1 MKKTLLALITLA
13 ALLSAAP
20 SGAHAKLDSST
31 PADKAQLGVSPPQ
44 IVLHFN
50 AVGQLGSFK
59 LLKGDKEIPLALD
72 FAPKDTDTFTFRL
85 PPLPAG
91 AYTVQWSM
99 LSADDGHVTKGAFT
113 FSVKG

>member
-1 MKKTLLALITLA
+1 MKNFLLAPATLA
-13 ALLSAAP
+13 ALLCAALC
-20 SGAHAKLDSST
+20 SAHARLDSST
-31 PADKAQLGVSPPQ
+31 PADKAELRTAPPQ

-113 FSVKG
+113 FTVKG